1 MKKFFIVALLFVGV
15 SIFSQVTPT
24 QNQGLVKDPF
34 FNNQNPSAKTDASKK
49 VKHVHSDT
57 AGVSPDKYD
66 GNMVF
71 SGSVQFEHQGSV
83 LTADEV
89 VFYQKEN
96 FLKAIGNVVLTTA
109 DGNRIT
115 AEEMEYDGNTQRG
128 IAKRNVVLTD
138 PKQTIKTET
147 LYYDKIPNTA
157 YFNTGGTIYSNDGSV
172 MYTKTATYYLNTK
185 MIDFVGR
192 SNIET
197 DKYTIVSDNIKTN
210 QNTGVSDFFGPTTIR
225 SKENPRNYVYT
236 ELGTHNSKTNESF
249 LNKNSRIH
257 YNDKILTGDKL
268 YFNRN
273 TGFGK
278 GNGNVMLDDPQQ
290 KRFIKGG
297 YGEIYEKKDSAM
309 ITEKPYFVRIFAN
322 DSLYMSADK
331 FLTFQRPDSANALKK
346 KSFLRGFRKV
356 RIFKSNMQGR
366 ADSLSFNETDGEM
379 HLMRKPIL
387 WMGAKQVTGDEIRVY
402 SNPEKEITDSIR
414 VLGNA
419 FAISKADSLNLKDEF
434 NQIKS
439 KNMLVYLKDN
449 AIDIAKAV
457 GNAQAITYADDTN
470 EKTKKVTRI
479 GVALS
484 TCGEIVA
491 YFIER
496 KLEQVDCNIGANT
509 DTYPMSK
516 ISKDERF
523 FKDFNWNTKDRLQK
537 WGDIFLD
544 TPNYPEIVYQSDN
557 SLFERAEAERK
568 KMEEKNKP
576 KTPVRVKK

>member
-1 MKKFFIVALLFVGV
+1 MKKTFLFILFLIVV
-15 SIFSQVTPT
+15 RLFSQGTPT
-24 QNQGLVKDPF
+24 QNTGLVKDAF
-34 FNNQNPSAKTDASKK
+34 FNNPNPNKEATKK
-49 VKHVHSDT
+49 VQHKHSDNF
-57 AGVSPDKYD
+57 GVKADRYE
-66 GNMVF
+66 GNPVF
-71 SGSVQFEHQGSV
+71 SGNVVFEHQGSV

-115 AEEMEYDGNTQRG
+115 AEEMEYDGNTERG
-128 IAKRNVVLTD
+128 IARRNVVLTD

-172 MYTKTATYYLNTK
+172 MYTKSATYYLNTK
-185 MIDFVGR
+185 MIDFIGR

-197 DKYTIVSDNIKTN
+197 DKYTIVSDNIKQN
-210 QNTGVSDFFGPTTIR
+210 QNTGVSDFTGPTTIR
-225 SKENPRNYVYT
+225 DKRNPINYVYT
-236 ELGTHNSKTNESF
+236 ELGSYNSKTGESF

-257 YNDKILTGDKL
+257 NNGKILTGDKL

-278 GNGNVMLDDPQQ
+278 GTGNVTLDDPQQ

-309 ITEKPYFVRIFAN
+309 VTDKPYAVKILSK
-322 DSLYMSADK
+322 DSAYFSAEK
-331 FLTFQRPDSANALKK
+331 FITFQKPDSANALKK
-346 KSFLRGFRKV
+346 KSYLRAFRKV
-356 RIFKSNMQGR
+356 RIFKTDMQGR
-366 ADSLSFNETDGEM
+366 GDSLSFNETDGEM

-387 WMGAKQVTGDEIRVY
+387 WMGVKQITGDEIRVY

-414 VLGNA
+414 VIGNA

-439 KNMLVYLKDN
+439 KNMIVYLKDN
-449 AIDIAKAV
+449 AIDVAKAV

-470 EKTKKVTRI
+470 QKTKEVTRI

-491 YFIER
+491 EFLER
-496 KLEQVDCNIGANT
+496 RLEVVDCNIGANT

-523 FKDFNWNTKDRLQK
+523 FKDFNWNTKDRPQK

-557 SLFERAEAERK
+557 SIFERADAERK
-568 KMEEKNKP
+568 KLEEKNKP